1 MSKPLSLLLLLL
13 QVKGLAHPGHWSG
26 PLGPFFEQFGAVKAG
41 PMTAFKLLKDGE
53 QVRRANEAA
62 ACLSLA
68 ASLVCCTAGG
78 RYILCFL
85 LDTLHRLH
93 CMLTSMPS

>member
-1 MSKPLSLLLLLL
+1 MCCESTQVLISALCLDAAAGATFVAAAAAAAACCL

-53 QVRRANEAA
+53 QV
-62 ACLSLA
+62 
-68 ASLVCCTAGG
+68 
-78 RYILCFL
+78 
-85 LDTLHRLH
+85 
-93 CMLTSMPS
+93 